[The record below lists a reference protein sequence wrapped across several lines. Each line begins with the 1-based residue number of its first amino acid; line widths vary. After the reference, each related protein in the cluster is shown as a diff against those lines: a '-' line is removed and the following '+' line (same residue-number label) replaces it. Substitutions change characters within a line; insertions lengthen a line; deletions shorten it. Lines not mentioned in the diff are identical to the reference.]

1 MRTTYNGGVE
11 GTYTSLPFGD
21 AQTTAGTD
29 TDPYHYA
36 QLDSDYE
43 SGTDHAQ
50 FRQYS
55 DAQGRWL
62 SPDPYSGSYD
72 AFNPQSFNRYVYV
85 GNNPLSATDPSGLY
99 RAAPCMGGS
108 QCNNRDSS
116 NPLDPSPTSLWSG
129 AITGT
134 ILTVDLD
141 NLVYSPAH
149 WAPDTS
155 QPDVP
160 GASVWVPGAW
170 VDETDTSDFSWYLN
184 SPVSTAPF
192 ELAQNNAPNNGEC
205 DNACQLAHALGKT
218 GVYQL
223 TKPTFYACSAGI
235 VGGAA
240 VAVTPP
246 AWFGAG
252 LVAGISVATQKAV
265 DTTNKWI
272 GAKPGDTFYQYGP
285 RDFAQAF
292 GHTCL
297 GTTGS
302 STTP

>member
-160 GASVWVPGAW
+160 GASVWVAGAW

-184 SPVSTAPF
+184 SPASTAPF
-192 ELAQNNAPNNGEC
+192 ELAQNLAPGANGALQAMKAATRGVPKV
-205 DNACQLAHALGKT
+205 DPPPSLAPKPMPPITPAVKSALQ
-218 GVYQL
+218 VALEVLEDVL
-223 TKPTFYACSAGI
+223 TS
-235 VGGAA
+235 
-240 VAVTPP
+240 
-246 AWFGAG
+246 
-252 LVAGISVATQKAV
+252 L
-265 DTTNKWI
+265 
-272 GAKPGDTFYQYGP
+272 GDASL
-285 RDFAQAF
+285 RDFVPPVVIDPCKTPSGF
-292 GHTCL
+292 PTC
-297 GTTGS
+297 G
-302 STTP
+302 